1 MDEPLEDEEWEEVG
15 NVSEIAEPTTSV
27 EVASAAIRPTELD
40 TVSAAATN
48 AGPSD
53 THVPQQARI
62 SSEAAGRESG
72 FTGTSGAEVDMDDA
86 PSSIE
91 DSNATSLP
99 IPIRGSIS
107 RSVHDENEAQSSSD
121 EMVTSHR
128 TPSDLPHHVLSLID
142 GPMTPRNDVG
152 PFIFDGSGYAA
163 NTRRADTETVES
175 DSGT

>member
-15 NVSEIAEPTTSV
+15 NASEIAEPTTSV
-27 EVASAAIRPTELD
+27 EVASAGIRPTELD
-40 TVSAAATN
+40 TASAATTN
-48 AGPSD
+48 ADPSD
-53 THVPQQARI
+53 AHVPQQTRM
-62 SSEAAGRESG
+62 SSEAAIRESG
-72 FTGTSGAEVDMDDA
+72 ITGPSEEVDMDDA

-107 RSVHDENEAQSSSD
+107 RSVHDEHEAQSSSD